1 MFPNTKFATK
11 LVPNKLLD
19 LPGSSTSQYF
29 ALLADYQLTLSIQ
42 SFTEKSPAESL
53 ILVEKLRRDFNTR
66 LKPVVS
72 KSEQNREAF
81 LVQQTFTE
89 MLALVSYHSELS
101 PGPPPTARD
110 IQLLDE
116 ELEATWREIRE
127 LVEETHTEVSASRA
141 EKAAIN
147 IFLALLNA
155 AGMLGGIFFAIGTV
169 QTTLEREKLEEKA
182 DPYDSL
188 VDVANWLVMDDHPSL
203 YVKKAGGTALVLAT
217 LAWGYSYTFFYLLFL
232 EHYEPGCGLMEL
244 DDVSARHLQLS
255 SVRDAL
261 TGRGGSV
268 IRLRWDLENWRR
280 DMRLGLH
287 CLLST
292 REGGR
297 LADTIDIFYSL
308 ASARLDFTTSTR

>member
-66 LKPVVS
+66 LRPVVS

-155 AGMLGGIFFAIGTV
+155 AGMLGKMRRINGSMAKIEPEIFS
-169 QTTLEREKLEEKA
+169 R
-182 DPYDSL
+182 
-188 VDVANWLVMDDHPSL
+188 
-203 YVKKAGGTALVLAT
+203 
-217 LAWGYSYTFFYLLFL
+217 
-232 EHYEPGCGLMEL
+232 
-244 DDVSARHLQLS
+244 
-255 SVRDAL
+255 
-261 TGRGGSV
+261 
-268 IRLRWDLENWRR
+268 
-280 DMRLGLH
+280 
-287 CLLST
+287 
-292 REGGR
+292 
-297 LADTIDIFYSL
+297 
-308 ASARLDFTTSTR
+308 